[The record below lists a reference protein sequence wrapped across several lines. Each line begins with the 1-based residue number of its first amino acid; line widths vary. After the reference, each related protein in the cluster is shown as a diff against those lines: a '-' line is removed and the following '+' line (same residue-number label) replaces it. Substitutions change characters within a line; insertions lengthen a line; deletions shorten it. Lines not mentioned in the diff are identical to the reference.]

1 MLNSWQ
7 GILSI
12 QLHWLLKFAA
22 SVKCVSGHQAL
33 DVHFPCISLFNI
45 NGNSLLSMDVHVTN
59 TFNIMIHPVYFPLK
73 GAVIYFCL
81 LALSGSRSQDNF
93 YFDPAPI
100 DQDVL
105 EGEDTLLR
113 CDVSN
118 RKHIAFYWQLD
129 GKPLVNTSRRYQD
142 ESDLR
147 IKQVDRNKDSGSF
160 RCIATNISTG
170 VSLISTEAKLNII
183 CKILV
188 YECHTKIDPFK
199 VKKIGKFLVFQI
211 V

>member
-1 MLNSWQ
+1 MY
-7 GILSI
+7 
-12 QLHWLLKFAA
+12 
-22 SVKCVSGHQAL
+22 
-33 DVHFPCISLFNI
+33 
-45 NGNSLLSMDVHVTN
+45 VHVAKA
-59 TFNIMIHPVYFPLK
+59 FIIMVQPVYFLLRS
-73 GAVIYFCL
+73 ALICFCIL
-81 LALSGSRSQDNF
+81 VLSGSRSQDNF

-105 EGEDTLLR
+105 EGEETLLR

-147 IKQVDRNKDSGSF
+147 IKQVDRNKDGGSF

-183 CKILV
+183 CKILPQTIIFV
-188 YECHTKIDPFK
+188 MPVHLSIC
-199 VKKIGKFLVFQI
+199 L
-211 V
+211 